1 MSPRFA
7 IELPSNKQWLLIHC
21 LVSCSSLL
29 SPLLLVPKLD
39 PIESTTSWTACG
51 GDREI
56 ATLRAE
62 DKFFAFLD
70 FIDLNK
76 RLSYNCHNFK
86 KNHLEEV
93 SFFGE
98 LLNLDTDVLITAEL
112 NVAALTVEL
121 LRLEDK
127 LIVDG
132 VEVMY
137 WRVGALDADR
147 TDTVAGLAVDVGR
160 TEPVAKGEGG
170 GGT

>member
-1 MSPRFA
+1 M
-7 IELPSNKQWLLIHC
+7 
-21 LVSCSSLL
+21 
-29 SPLLLVPKLD
+29 
-39 PIESTTSWTACG
+39 
-51 GDREI
+51 
-56 ATLRAE
+56 
-62 DKFFAFLD
+62 
-70 FIDLNK
+70 
-76 RLSYNCHNFK
+76 
-86 KNHLEEV
+86 
-93 SFFGE
+93 
-98 LLNLDTDVLITAEL
+98 DTDVLITAEL